1 MKLEYVPMLAIQ
13 RELYRIP
20 RGSGRFRQYLAT
32 MLDPDTG
39 DLRLPL
45 TMMNPMAKDH
55 VARYIDLLHA
65 MGAEEAGARAV
76 EDAMAKLG
84 EDPGQYRVG
93 IVVADDAGGGWTHR
107 AASELMH
114 LQSELALEKRGWITA
129 ILWSSE
135 TYGPPEIREEVLISI
150 YRTLYVAKR
159 GAPRTLREILLQ
171 EGAAMRLAGAS
182 NPALEPGA
190 LLRTREVLS
199 SRLDCDDQ
207 ATLIAALF
215 GDRAAREL
223 GHPPLGLPPR
233 AGLALALHGR
243 LEPRKRRPSREDRN
257 PSNPAS

>member
-1 MKLEYVPMLAIQ
+1 MKLEFVPMLGIQ

-20 RGSGRFRQYLAT
+20 RGSGRFREYLQT
-32 MLDPDTG
+32 MLDPVSG

-55 VARYIDLLHA
+55 VPRYIDLLQA
-65 MGAEEAGARAV
+65 MGAEEAAAMAV
-76 EDAMAKLG
+76 GDALAKLG
-84 EDPGQYRVG
+84 EEPGQYRVG
-93 IVVADDAGGGWTHR
+93 LVVADDAGGGWTHR

-114 LQSELALEKRGWITA
+114 LQSELALEKRGWITP

-135 TYGPPEIREEVLISI
+135 TYGPPEIREEVLITI
-150 YRTLYVAKR
+150 YRTLYIAKR

-171 EGAAMRLAGAS
+171 EGSAMRLAGAR

-190 LLRTREVLS
+190 LLRTREILS
-199 SRLDCDDQ
+199 DKLDRDDP

-215 GDRAAREL
+215 GDQAAREL

-257 PSNPAS
+257 PSSPS